1 MPDIYQFRYTVLVL
15 VWVGIF
21 RHELVLVRLKLP
33 FNGFGKISVWFTY
46 TICIGNI
53 SKILVPV
60 SVRNI
65 SHVSVSVWIFRLIWG
80 SVWYR
85 LEPLI
90 VFHRYQIPI
99 SEEKSVCGIGI
110 DMNLGY
116 WYRYDK
122 NPNIGISMKWNPDIS
137 ISMILV
143 WFGIN
148 VKILVSGIGITSGIH
163 GKRLISVSVWISD

>member
-53 SKILVPV
+53 SKILV

-65 SHVSVSVWIFRLIWG
+65 SHVSVSVWIFRLILG

-122 NPNIGISMKWNPDIS
+122 NPNIGIGMKWNPDIS

-143 WFGIN
+143 WFGLN
-148 VKILVSGIGITSGIH
+148 VKILVSGI
-163 GKRLISVSVWISD
+163 V